1 MFSGFSKDTVDFL
14 WEIKLNNNRSW
25 YNENKERCKEVLLR
39 PMQELSNDIY
49 EAFEI
54 AHPEM
59 ELNVHMSRI
68 YRDARR
74 LYGRGPYKDYLWFT
88 LYDASSEH
96 WSGKP
101 SFWFEIASDR
111 WSYGLGCYDEKSVM
125 MNRFRKKINADPSS
139 LRELD
144 VLLDSQDEFVL
155 TGEEYKKQHQNCDH
169 PDLLRWYRKKY
180 FSLEHTQPIGLDVV
194 DPGLGR
200 RVIDGMM
207 FLVPFYNYFY
217 PIGKEAADNQYEGE
231 KYE

>member
-1 MFSGFSKDTVDFL
+1 M
-14 WEIKLNNNRSW
+14 
-25 YNENKERCKEVLLR
+25 LR
-39 PMQELSNDIY
+39 PIQELSNDIY

-155 TGEEYKKQHQNCDH
+155 TGEE
-169 PDLLRWYRKKY
+169 
-180 FSLEHTQPIGLDVV
+180 
-194 DPGLGR
+194 
-200 RVIDGMM
+200 
-207 FLVPFYNYFY
+207 
-217 PIGKEAADNQYEGE
+217 
-231 KYE
+231 

>member
-1 MFSGFSKDTVDFL
+1 MFSGFTKETVDFL
-14 WEIKLNNNRSW
+14 WEIKLNNNREW
-25 YNENKERCKEVLLR
+25 YQEHKERCKEVLLK
-39 PMQELSNDIY
+39 PMQELANDIFD
-49 EAFEI
+49 AFEEK
-54 AHPEM
+54 HPEM

-111 WSYGLGCYDEKSVM
+111 WSYGVGCYDEKSEM
-125 MNRFRKKINADPSS
+125 MNKFRKKINADPAP

-144 VLLDSQDEFVL
+144 KLLDSQTEFVL
-155 TGEEYKKQHQNCDH
+155 VGEEYKKQYQDCDY
-169 PDLLRWYRKKY
+169 PDLLRWYKKKY
-180 FSLEHTQPIGLDVV
+180 FSLEHIQMIGPDVISP
-194 DPGLGR
+194 DLGK
-200 RVIDGMM
+200 RVIDGML

-217 PIGKEAADNQYEGE
+217 PIGKREREDTEFEAYR
-231 KYE
+231 

>member
-74 LYGRGPYKDYLWFT
+74 LYGRGPYKGF
-88 LYDASSEH
+88 
-96 WSGKP
+96 P
-101 SFWFEIASDR
+101 
-111 WSYGLGCYDEKSVM
+111 
-125 MNRFRKKINADPSS
+125 
-139 LRELD
+139 
-144 VLLDSQDEFVL
+144 
-155 TGEEYKKQHQNCDH
+155 
-169 PDLLRWYRKKY
+169 
-180 FSLEHTQPIGLDVV
+180 
-194 DPGLGR
+194 
-200 RVIDGMM
+200 
-207 FLVPFYNYFY
+207 
-217 PIGKEAADNQYEGE
+217 
-231 KYE
+231 